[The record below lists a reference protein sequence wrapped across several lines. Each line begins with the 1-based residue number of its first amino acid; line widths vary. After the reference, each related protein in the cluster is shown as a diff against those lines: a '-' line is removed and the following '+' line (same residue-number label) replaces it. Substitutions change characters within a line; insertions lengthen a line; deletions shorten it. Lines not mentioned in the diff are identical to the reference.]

1 MFPEVPDFPKAIE
14 VQTTAACNAC
24 CIICPHAQVWKEGL
38 RGTMADHLFE
48 KIIAECQKYQSD
60 LRLIPY
66 LNGEPFLDPN
76 MPDKIAMINEQ
87 CPESVVEISTNVSM
101 LDEKIISKLYYTR
114 IDDLRL
120 SIFGFSQQTHEKMM
134 PGLKWERVWANLM
147 RLITDPRLR
156 QQIPEINLVMIAH
169 PYVPEEEYMQAQEF
183 CYQHGLKFKH
193 WGFLD
198 RSGNVKLFSN
208 EVRHERVYGCEQH
221 RPLERMHIRVNGDI
235 ILCCQDWRA
244 STVIGNVAEM
254 SLREIWLSPAYNKVR
269 ASIYRGEGEVP
280 EICKK
285 CKLALTG
292 GALSQ

>member
-1 MFPEVPDFPKAIE
+1 MFRALPDFPKAIE
-14 VQTTAACNAC
+14 IQTTAACNAG
-24 CIICPHAQVWKEGL
+24 CIICPHAQVWKEGF
-38 RGTMADHLFE
+38 RGSMADHLFE
-48 KIIAECQKYQSD
+48 KIIAECREYQSD

-76 MPDKIAMINEQ
+76 MPDKIAMINQQ
-87 CPESVVEISTNVSM
+87 CPKSVVEISTNVSM
-101 LDEKIISKLYYTR
+101 LNEKIINKLYHTR

-134 PGLKWERVWANLM
+134 PGLKWEHVRTNLM

-156 QQIPEINLVMIAH
+156 LQIRQINLTMINH
-169 PYVPEEEYMQAQEF
+169 PYVPEEEYRQAREF
-183 CYQHGLKFKH
+183 CDQHGLMFNH

-198 RSGNVKLFSN
+198 RSGNVKMFSN
-208 EVRHERVYGCEQH
+208 EIGHERIYGCEQH
-221 RPLERMHIRVNGDI
+221 RPLERMHIRVNGDV

-269 ASIYRGEGEVP
+269 ASIYGEKGEAP

-285 CKLALTG
+285 CKLAMSRVTL
-292 GALSQ
+292 LQ